1 MTNSISSFDTSQ
13 RNEPIIVKMK
23 KPLIILLSL
32 TIFFP
37 FLVSG
42 QAQKKLF
49 GQVIDSK
56 SLQPVAFATI
66 AVKLQNTGVISDE
79 KGFFTILV
87 PTDTSTLEISSVGY
101 QSYTE
106 KLISDKISSFYYFK
120 LTQDFKQLDEVK
132 VIAEKDRIVRVSSEI
147 SSVKMSPVL
156 VSKLPNMGEVDVIRS
171 FQLLPGVSA
180 TNETSAGLYVRGGTP
195 DQNLLLFDGMTI
207 YHVDHFYGFFS
218 AFNAN
223 SIDDIE
229 LLKGG
234 FPAKYGGRTSSVMV
248 ITGKP
253 ADFQKTNGNASLSLL
268 SLNGALEV
276 PVVKDILSLQVSV
289 RRSYTDII
297 RTKLFNKIFSIYS
310 DNSTSQQP
318 ANMPSGGFGR
328 MQTSIQQPSFYFYDL
343 NSKLTWKA
351 SEKSTLALSLYSGK
365 DNLDNSRDMSMGMGF
380 PGSSSSESST
390 RTDIAGWGNKGISGQ
405 WHNQWNN
412 KFTSSVFI
420 SASDYFSNRDINTG
434 SSSSN
439 SDVPDTRPGM
449 NTLEDN
455 NVKDFSTRIRNEWQL
470 NENNKLEFGLEQINN
485 NISYKL
491 VFNDTLTSSNKI
503 QKGFQT
509 AFYLQDRLALLDKKL
524 DLNLGF
530 RATYYNTT
538 EKIYYEPRFSGN
550 YNVNEKFKI
559 KAAFGLY
566 NQYITRIIR
575 EDILQGSKDFW
586 LMADDSLISV
596 SSSEHYIT
604 GFSYEKGSYFFN
616 AEAYYK
622 KLKGLTEYSARS
634 TTIGRRDGANR
645 QDMFYSG
652 DGYAKGL
659 EFMIQKKIGL
669 STGWIAYTLSEV
681 KYKFPDLNFG
691 KPFHALHDQTHEFK
705 TVYSRKLGNWD
716 FSATFV
722 FATGKAYTAPV
733 SQYQLTL
740 LDGTKY
746 NYIHVS
752 DKNALRLPDYH
763 KMDLSASY
771 NWIGSVADKTL
782 SVSIFNVYNRKNIW
796 YKEFDIDENIMSV
809 TDVTYLGF
817 TPNISFTIR
826 FK

>member
-1 MTNSISSFDTSQ
+1 MI
-13 RNEPIIVKMK
+13 KMK
-23 KPLIILLSL
+23 KVLIVVLFLIYSFPYLL
-32 TIFFP
+32 T
-37 FLVSG
+37 G
-42 QAQKKLF
+42 QVTKKLF

-56 SLQPVAFATI
+56 SLQPVAYATI
-66 AVKLQNTGVISDE
+66 AVALQNTGVISDE

-87 PTDTSTLEISSVGY
+87 PSDTSTLIISSVGY
-101 QSYTE
+101 KNNRE
-106 KLISDKISSFYYFK
+106 KLVPGKVSSFYYFK
-120 LTQDFKQLDEVK
+120 LEEEVKQLNEVT
-132 VIAEKDRIVRVSSEI
+132 VVAEKDRIARVSSGI

-156 VSKLPNMGEVDVIRS
+156 VAKLPNMGEVDVLRS

-248 ITGKP
+248 ITGRP
-253 ADFQKTNGNASLSLL
+253 ADFQKVNGTASLSLL
-268 SLNGALEV
+268 SLNGAIEV
-276 PVVKDILSLQVSV
+276 PILKNKLSLQIAV

-297 RTKLFNKIFSIYS
+297 RTKLFNKIFNIYS
-310 DNSTSQQP
+310 DNSGNIQP
-318 ANMPSGGFGR
+318 QNMPSGGFGR
-328 MQTSIQQPSFYFYDL
+328 MQLSYQQPSFYFYDL
-343 NSKLTWKA
+343 NSKLTWKLNDRN
-351 SEKSTLALSLYSGK
+351 TFALSLYSGK
-365 DNLDNSRDMSMGMGF
+365 DNLDNSRDMSTGFGF
-380 PGSSSSESST
+380 PGFSSAESSE
-390 RTDIAGWGNKGISGQ
+390 RTDIAGWGNTGISGQ
-405 WHNQWNN
+405 WHKQWNN
-412 KFTSSVFI
+412 SFSSSVFV
-420 SASDYFSNRDINTG
+420 SSSNYFSNRDIKST
-434 SSSSN
+434 SSSN
-439 SDVPDTRPGM
+439 SENTPSTRPGM

-455 NVKDFSTRIRNEWQL
+455 NVKDISLRLRNEWQL
-470 NENNKLEFGLEQINN
+470 NDNNLFEFGVEQIDNK
-485 NISYKL
+485 ISYKL
-491 VFNDTLTSSNKI
+491 VFNDTLTGSNKI
-503 QKGFQT
+503 QNGFQT
-509 AFYLQDRLALLDKKL
+509 AFYLQDKLTFFDKKL
-524 DLNLGF
+524 ELNPGF
-530 RATYYNTT
+530 RTTYYNVT
-538 EKIYYEPRFSGN
+538 EKVYYEPRFSSN
-550 YNVNEKFKI
+550 YKVNEKLKL

-575 EDILQGSKDFW
+575 DDILQGSKDFW

-604 GFSYEKGSYFFN
+604 GFSYEKGSYFFDV
-616 AEAYYK
+616 EAYYK
-622 KLKGLTEYSARS
+622 KLSGLTEYSARS

-645 QDMFYSG
+645 QDLFYRG
-652 DGYAKGL
+652 TGYAKGI
-659 EFMIQKKIGL
+659 EFMIQKKFGL
-669 STGWIAYTLSEV
+669 NTGWIAYTLSEV
-681 KYKFPDLNFG
+681 KYKYPDLNFG
-691 KPFHALHDQTHEFK
+691 KSFYALHDQTHEFK
-705 TVYSRKLGNWD
+705 SVYSRKLGNWD
-716 FSATFV
+716 LSATLV

-740 LDGTKY
+740 LDGSKY

-752 DKNALRLPDYH
+752 DKNSLRLPDYH

-771 NWIGSVADKTL
+771 NWIGKEADKTL

-796 YKEFDIDENIMSV
+796 YKEFDIQENVMNV